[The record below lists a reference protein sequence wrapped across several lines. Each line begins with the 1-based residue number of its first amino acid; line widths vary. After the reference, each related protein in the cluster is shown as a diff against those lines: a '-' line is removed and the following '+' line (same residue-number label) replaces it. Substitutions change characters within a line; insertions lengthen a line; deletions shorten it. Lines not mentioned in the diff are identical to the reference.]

1 MSTPTERSESVWN
14 RIAPELERLT
24 TFEEKKNYLDAH
36 KYLPQVMEVLPE
48 FKEKVNSYMIQDIVT
63 EFGNPDAP
71 GFTFSKKYSDQFLF
85 DKLNLMEKNATVYE
99 DYFGGEEGILRL
111 EERMEQ
117 RNADYTEASGKVTN
131 LREAILQRR
140 REFDARSQPFGGPA
154 GVFTVPM
161 QFMKPVMQATGGWID
176 WFKSEG
182 LEKVEN
188 RKLDWDPLNKRY
200 GPGPEIP
207 ALQKELAKAY
217 EEKTDTVP
225 QQYFEESQKYKEYQ
239 DMMSGDE
246 YNKAI
251 VNSTGLDEALNYL
264 DIESLKSLLQGS

>member
-1 MSTPTERSESVWN
+1 MAPPKTKSDLAWD
-14 RIAPELERLT
+14 RIAPELEDLT
-24 TFEEKKNYLDAH
+24 TFEDKKDYLDQH
-36 KYLPQVMEVLPE
+36 KYVSKVIEKFPE
-48 FKEKVNSYMIQDIVT
+48 FKEKVNSYMIQNIAT

-71 GFTFSKKYSDQFLF
+71 GFTFSKKYSDEFLF
-85 DKLNLMEKNATVYE
+85 DKLNLMEKNSKIYE
-99 DYFGGEEGILRL
+99 DYFGGKEGIAKL
-111 EERMEQ
+111 EERMEK
-117 RNADYTEASGKVTN
+117 RNTDYLKASEKVKN
-131 LREAILQRR
+131 LRGAILQRR
-140 REFDARSQPFGGPA
+140 REFDARSESFGGPA

-161 QFMKPVMQATGGWID
+161 QAMNPVMQTFGGWTD
-176 WFKSEG
+176 LFQDEG

-225 QQYFEESQKYKEYQ
+225 QQYFEESQKYKEYK

-246 YNKAI
+246 RNRAI
-251 VNSTGLDEALNYL
+251 VNSSGLDEALNYL
-264 DIESLKSLLQGS
+264 NIESLKSLLQGS